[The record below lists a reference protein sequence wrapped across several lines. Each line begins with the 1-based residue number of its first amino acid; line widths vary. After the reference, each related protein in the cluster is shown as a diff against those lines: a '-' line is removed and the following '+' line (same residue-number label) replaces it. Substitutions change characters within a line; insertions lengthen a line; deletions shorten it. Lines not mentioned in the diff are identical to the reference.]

1 MDIQTAK
8 QIRIADFLYSLGHSP
23 VKQQGINLWYKS
35 PLREETEP
43 SFKIN
48 TERNQWYDFAI
59 GKGGNIIA
67 LAQELYYSDYV
78 PYLLQKIEEQTPH
91 IRPVSFSF
99 GKQSFSEPSFQ
110 ELDIVQLTSPAL
122 LAYLQERGINTALAK
137 RECKEARFTHNG
149 KRYFAIAFPNIS
161 GGYEIRNRYFK
172 GCIAPKEISH
182 IRQSGK
188 PRSACYVF
196 EGFMDYLSFLT
207 LRLESSKARDILVE
221 RNLRL
226 VAHVVKKYQ
235 GLPDDLDDLISIGTI
250 GLIKAVMTYD
260 SKKGNRLAAYAARC
274 IDNELLMYLRSKKKT
289 AREISLYEPI
299 GTDKEGNEIHLLD
312 IVEGGGEDI
321 AEQYNR
327 KEDAVR
333 LYCYLDSELKE
344 QEKQVLLLRYG
355 LGGKAEYT
363 QKQVA
368 ARLGISR
375 SYVSRIEKNAI
386 EKLRLRFAAS

>member
-1 MDIQTAK
+1 MPL
-8 QIRIADFLYSLGHSP
+8 FLEPFL
-23 VKQQGINLWYKS
+23 K
-35 PLREETEP
+35 PL
-43 SFKIN
+43 S
-48 TERNQWYDFAI
+48 
-59 GKGGNIIA
+59 
-67 LAQELYYSDYV
+67 AQEEKSC
-78 PYLLQKIEEQTPH
+78 
-91 IRPVSFSF
+91 
-99 GKQSFSEPSFQ
+99 
-110 ELDIVQLTSPAL
+110 LD
-122 LAYLQERGINTALAK
+122 AYQRGDT
-137 RECKEARFTHNG
+137 
-149 KRYFAIAFPNIS
+149 
-161 GGYEIRNRYFK
+161 
-172 GCIAPKEISH
+172 
-182 IRQSGK
+182 
-188 PRSACYVF
+188 
-196 EGFMDYLSFLT
+196 
-207 LRLESSKARDILVE
+207 KARDILVE

-235 GLPDDLDDLISIGTI
+235 GLPDDLDDLISIGTIGLIKAINTFNRNKNI